1 VTVERG
7 GEGVS
12 GAADHRIEIKG
23 PRLLA
28 LTALLLL
35 SFSALIAMP
44 FNISGIVG
52 SFQIS
57 NAAAGL
63 VATVEMAAVAL
74 SSLLFSQ
81 LAPRLRPRTVYA
93 VALSV
98 IVLMNLATILAPGVA
113 VLYVTR
119 ACAGAAAGA
128 VVATVMSIAGRST
141 TPETTFGVINS
152 CVGVMGMMLAL
163 LLPQALKLHSIS
175 GEIAMRP
182 ADGLYLVYLSFGLLA
197 LVFIRLAP
205 VPPPVPVAQADAPPL
220 ARLPIYGWLALLGLG
235 ILFFGHALLAVFIVE
250 VGLAVPL
257 TAEVIGV
264 VFLFGSAF
272 GVVAPLA
279 AGWFGTR
286 FRAAIP
292 VTVIVLAIVVFGL
305 LLASASTPLQFYLVG
320 PFYAMMPVALMPFT
334 LGALARVDPTGRL
347 AGAHPAFV
355 MLGSAAAPLSGG
367 AIRDF
372 SGDFIAN
379 GWVMVL
385 CVTIGA
391 ALLSRVVL
399 ASDLLRRSAPITPS
413 VAAAGSPG

>member
-1 VTVERG
+1 MTEAV
-7 GEGVS
+7 
-12 GAADHRIEIKG
+12 DHRIEIRG

-28 LTALLLL
+28 LTALMLL

-52 SFQIS
+52 SFGIS

-81 LAPRLRPRTVYA
+81 LAPRLRPRIVYA

-98 IVLMNLATILAPGVA
+98 IIVMNLATILAPDVT
-113 VLYVTR
+113 VLYLTR

-163 LLPQALKLHSIS
+163 LLPQALKLYSMS
-175 GEIAMRP
+175 GEIAMSP
-182 ADGLYLVYLSFGLLA
+182 ADGLYLVYMCFGLLA
-197 LVFIRLAP
+197 LVFVRLAP
-205 VPPPVPVAQADAPPL
+205 VPPPVPVAHADAPPL
-220 ARLPIYGWLALLGLG
+220 APLPIYGWLALLGLG

-279 AGWFGTR
+279 AGWLGTR

-292 VTVIVLAIVVFGL
+292 VTLILLAIIVTGL

-367 AIRDF
+367 AIRDL

-379 GWVMVL
+379 GWVMAL
-385 CVTIGA
+385 CVMVGA
-391 ALLSRVVL
+391 VLLARTVL
-399 ASDLLRRSAPITPS
+399 ASDRLRSPAAMGPA
-413 VAAAGSPG
+413 VAAAGTPG

>member
-1 VTVERG
+1 MSETT
-7 GEGVS
+7 
-12 GAADHRIEIKG
+12 DHRIEIRG
-23 PRLLA
+23 ARLLA
-28 LTALLLL
+28 LTALMLL

-52 SFQIS
+52 SFDIS

-63 VATVEMAAVAL
+63 VATVEMASVAL

-81 LAPRLRPRTVYA
+81 LAPRLKPRTVYT

-98 IVLMNLATILAPGVA
+98 IVIMNLATILAPGVG

-119 ACAGAAAGA
+119 ACAGVAAGA

-163 LLPQALKLHSIS
+163 LLPQALKLHAIS
-175 GEIAMRP
+175 GEVAMRP
-182 ADGLYLVYLSFGLLA
+182 ADGLYLVYLGFGLLA
-197 LVFIRLAP
+197 MIFIRLAP
-205 VPPPVPVAQADAPPL
+205 APPPIAAARPDAPP
-220 ARLPIYGWLALLGLG
+220 ASPLPLHGWLALLGLG

-250 VGLAVPL
+250 VGLGVPL

-279 AGWFGTR
+279 AGWLGTR

-292 VTVIVLAIVVFGL
+292 VTVILVAIVVFGL
-305 LLASASTPLQFYLVG
+305 LLASASTPLQFYVAG
-320 PFYAMMPVALMPFT
+320 PFYAMMPIALMPFT
-334 LGALARVDPTGRL
+334 LGALSRVDPTGRL

-355 MLGSAAAPLSGG
+355 MLGGAAAPLSGG

-379 GWVMVL
+379 GWGMVI
-385 CVTIGA
+385 CVVIGA
-391 ALLSRVVL
+391 ALISRTVLS
-399 ASDLLRRSAPITPS
+399 SDRLRS
-413 VAAAGSPG
+413 VAPVDPAGSAAAALR

>member
-1 VTVERG
+1 VTD
-7 GEGVS
+7 
-12 GAADHRIEIKG
+12 AADHRIEIKG

-28 LTALLLL
+28 LTALMLL

-52 SFQIS
+52 SFEIS

-81 LAPRLRPRTVYA
+81 LAPRLQPRTVYA
-93 VALSV
+93 VALAV
-98 IVLMNLATILAPGVA
+98 IVVMNLATILAPGVA
-113 VLYVTR
+113 VLYLTR

-141 TPETTFGVINS
+141 APENTFGVINS

-163 LLPQALKLHSIS
+163 LLPQALKVHLVS
-175 GEIAMRP
+175 GELAMRP
-182 ADGLYLVYLSFGLLA
+182 ADGLYLVYLCFALLA
-197 LVFIRLAP
+197 MVFIRLAP
-205 VPPPVPVAQADAPPL
+205 VPPPVPVARPDAPALVP
-220 ARLPIYGWLALLGLG
+220 LPIHGWLALLGLG
-235 ILFFGHALLAVFIVE
+235 VLFFGHALLAVFIVE

-279 AGWFGTR
+279 AGWLGTR
-286 FRAAIP
+286 FRAAMP
-292 VTVIVLAIVVFGL
+292 VTVILLAILVFGL
-305 LLASASTPLQFYLVG
+305 LLAAASTPWQFYLVG
-320 PFYAMMPVALMPFT
+320 PFYAMMPIALMPFT
-334 LGALARVDPTGRL
+334 LGALSRVDPTGRL

-379 GWVMVL
+379 GWVMAL
-385 CVTIGA
+385 CVVIGGALMSRTI
-391 ALLSRVVL
+391 L
-399 ASDLLRRSAPITPS
+399 ASDRLRNPAPPVPPP
-413 VAAAGSPG
+413 VAAAGTLR

>member
-1 VTVERG
+1 MTD
-7 GEGVS
+7 
-12 GAADHRIEIKG
+12 AADHRIEIKG

-28 LTALLLL
+28 LTALMLL

-52 SFQIS
+52 SFEIS

-81 LAPRLRPRTVYA
+81 LAPRLQPRTVYA
-93 VALSV
+93 VALAV
-98 IVLMNLATILAPGVA
+98 IVVMNLATILAPSVA
-113 VLYVTR
+113 VLYFTR

-141 TPETTFGVINS
+141 APETTFGVINS

-163 LLPQALKLHSIS
+163 LLPQALKLHLVS
-175 GEIAMRP
+175 GEVAMRP
-182 ADGLYLVYLSFGLLA
+182 ADGLYLVYLGFALLA
-197 LVFIRLAP
+197 MVFIRLAP
-205 VPPPVPVAQADAPPL
+205 VPPPVPVARPDAPAISPL
-220 ARLPIYGWLALLGLG
+220 PLYGWLALLGLG

-279 AGWFGTR
+279 AGWLGTR
-286 FRAAIP
+286 FKAAIP
-292 VTVIVLAIVVFGL
+292 VTVILLAIIVFGL
-305 LLASASTPLQFYLVG
+305 LLAAASTPWQFYLVG
-320 PFYAMMPVALMPFT
+320 PFYAMMPIALMPFT
-334 LGALARVDPTGRL
+334 LGALSRVDPSGRL

-379 GWVMVL
+379 GWVMAL
-385 CVTIGA
+385 CVVIGA
-391 ALLSRVVL
+391 ALLARTVIT
-399 ASDLLRRSAPITPS
+399 SDRLRSPAVPARPVAVAGTPH
-413 VAAAGSPG
+413 

>member
-1 VTVERG
+1 M
-7 GEGVS
+7 
-12 GAADHRIEIKG
+12 
-23 PRLLA
+23 A
-28 LTALLLL
+28 LTALMLL

-52 SFQIS
+52 SFEIS

-93 VALSV
+93 TALSV
-98 IVLMNLATILAPGVA
+98 IVLTNLATILAPSVE
-113 VLYVTR
+113 VLYLTR

-152 CVGVMGMMLAL
+152 CVGVMGMVLAL
-163 LLPQALKLHSIS
+163 LLPQALKWHLMS
-175 GEIAMRP
+175 GDMAMRP
-182 ADGLYLVYLSFGLLA
+182 ADGLYLVYLGFALLA
-197 LVFIRLAP
+197 MVFIRLAP
-205 VPPPVPVAQADAPPL
+205 VPPPVPVARADAPAIRP
-220 ARLPIYGWLALLGLG
+220 LPIYGWLALLGLG

-257 TAEVIGV
+257 SAEVIGV

-279 AGWFGTR
+279 AGWLGTR
-286 FRAAIP
+286 YRAAIP
-292 VTVIVLAIVVFGL
+292 VTLILLAIIVFGL
-305 LLASASTPLQFYLVG
+305 LLASASTPWQFYLVG
-320 PFYAMMPVALMPFT
+320 PFYAMMPIALMPFT
-334 LGALARVDPTGRL
+334 LGALSRVDPTGRL

-385 CVTIGA
+385 CVIVGA
-391 ALLSRVVL
+391 ALLARTVL
-399 ASDLLRRSAPITPS
+399 SSDRLRNPAPLVQLSA
-413 VAAAGSPG
+413 AAAGTPR

>member
-1 VTVERG
+1 MTEAV
-7 GEGVS
+7 
-12 GAADHRIEIKG
+12 DHRIEIRG

-28 LTALLLL
+28 LTALMLL

-52 SFQIS
+52 SFGIS

-81 LAPRLRPRTVYA
+81 LAPRLRPRIVYA

-98 IVLMNLATILAPGVA
+98 IIVMNLATILAPDVT
-113 VLYVTR
+113 VLYLTR

-163 LLPQALKLHSIS
+163 LLPQALKLYSMS
-175 GEIAMRP
+175 GEIAMSP
-182 ADGLYLVYLSFGLLA
+182 ADGLYLVYMCFGLLA
-197 LVFIRLAP
+197 LVFVRLAP
-205 VPPPVPVAQADAPPL
+205 VPPPVPVAHADAPPL
-220 ARLPIYGWLALLGLG
+220 APLPIYGWLALLGLG

-279 AGWFGTR
+279 AGWLGTR

-292 VTVIVLAIVVFGL
+292 VTLILLAIIVTGL

-367 AIRDF
+367 AIRDL

-379 GWVMVL
+379 GWVMAL
-385 CVTIGA
+385 CVMVGA
-391 ALLSRVVL
+391 VLLARTVL
-399 ASDLLRRSAPITPS
+399 ASDRLRSPAAMGPA
-413 VAAAGSPG
+413 VAAA